1 MNIRERPCKF
11 SHLFL
16 LFILILRPIPTK
28 PTYRAFY
35 KYDFSPLYII
45 DLKGLICKESF
56 VKKYPN
62 SLLYRNKEALPSY
75 TGFSSNWLHRIS
87 YPIRKNGLKYK
98 EMKTPTTPNPVI

>member
-56 VKKYPN
+56 VKK
-62 SLLYRNKEALPSY
+62 
-75 TGFSSNWLHRIS
+75 IS
-87 YPIRKNGLKYK
+87 
-98 EMKTPTTPNPVI
+98 